1 MRDLRF
7 WALSAMVATAV
18 LVAAVVAPAVRGQQ
32 RVTGGSLTAA
42 DYVEIQQLVA
52 RYAYAVDTH
61 ADNGNAYADL
71 FAPDGVFGGTTTGR
85 EALAKLAR
93 STQADRGGPAYT
105 RHYLTNVI
113 IYPTPEGARGSQYL
127 VALDVSEGGGSA
139 GAKPSSVVHGG
150 RYDDLYVR
158 TPDGW
163 RFKSRQLHPARIG
176 VPPPTA
182 KLPSPS
188 R

>member
-1 MRDLRF
+1 MKHLRF
-7 WALSAMVATAV
+7 WAVSAMVATAA
-18 LVAAVVAPAVRGQQ
+18 LVVALGAPALRAQQ

-61 ADNGNAYADL
+61 ADKGLAYADL

-85 EALAKLAR
+85 EALAKLAL
-93 STQADRGGPAYT
+93 STQAARGGPAYT

-113 IYPTPEGARGSQYL
+113 IHPTPEGARGSQYL
-127 VALDVSEGGGSA
+127 VAIDVSEGGSA
-139 GAKPSSVVHGG
+139 GKPSTVVHGG
-150 RYDDLYVR
+150 RYEDLYVR

-163 RFKSRQLHPARIG
+163 RFKSRQLYPARIG

>member
-1 MRDLRF
+1 VRNISPR
-7 WALSAMVATAV
+7 V
-18 LVAAVVAPAVRGQQ
+18 LVAVVAGAVSVVALVAPVAWGQQ
-32 RVTGGSLTAA
+32 KITGGTLTAA

-71 FAPDGVFGGTTTGR
+71 FAPDGVFGGKTTGR
-85 EALAKLAR
+85 DALAKLAL
-93 STQADRGGPAYT
+93 STQADRGGPSYT

-113 IYPTPEGARGSQYL
+113 ISPTPEGARGSNYL
-127 VALDVSEGGGSA
+127 VAIDVSEGG
-139 GAKPSSVVHGG
+139 KPSSVIHGG
-150 RYDDLYVR
+150 RYDDVYVK
-158 TPDGW
+158 TAEGW
-163 RFKSRQLHPARIG
+163 RFKSRQLHPSRIG

-182 KLPSPS
+182 KIPPA